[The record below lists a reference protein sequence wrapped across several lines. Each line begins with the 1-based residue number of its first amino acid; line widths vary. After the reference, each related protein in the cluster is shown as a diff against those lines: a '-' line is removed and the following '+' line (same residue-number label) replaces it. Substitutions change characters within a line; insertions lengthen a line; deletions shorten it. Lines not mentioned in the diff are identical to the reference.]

1 MRCLASSLAAVS
13 WLAAC
18 CSAVRRSTVKH
29 PRTLMRSR
37 ALASPDVRVSNE
49 FKTGMIEHTTQ
60 HPVGIGSPAN
70 QTGGSPRMSREAVTV
85 GDEILPLRMAGKLAG
100 LSTPLGPRGAA
111 PRADS
116 RSNWFLQL
124 RDLPIYQPRGFW
136 CTCPP
141 TRRTGTNQASRLARL
156 VTHPVREPL
165 PRNTRSSAV
174 TLRAVRP
181 SETSQALCALC

>member
-1 MRCLASSLAAVS
+1 
-13 WLAAC
+13 
-18 CSAVRRSTVKH
+18 
-29 PRTLMRSR
+29 MRSR

-111 PRADS
+111 PRVDS

-124 RDLPIYQPRGFW
+124 RDLPIYQPRGFLVHL
-136 CTCPP
+136 PADSAYRNQSSVA
-141 TRRTGTNQASRLARL
+141 TRATRHAPRARTTPEKYSI
-156 VTHPVREPL
+156 VRCNPS
-165 PRNTRSSAV
+165 RSSTV
-174 TLRAVRP
+174 GDQSSSVRALLM
-181 SETSQALCALC
+181 SG